1 MRRDNYFLLLLIF
14 TIVPTYAFGESDNS
28 DDNPTQTDILG
39 WVLVPFGVLVGG
51 LVGYFIKRTF
61 VKQDVQ
67 FQEQIEHEH
76 WLLQQFNKLA
86 ETHYFP
92 LAKFSKDAGTN
103 IEKASIS
110 HEEKAIKISY
120 YHFGIFLKK
129 YFEFKKSTGANF
141 LFRNRETE
149 TKAIQ
154 KFGGVLIGLPFDDFE
169 LKNMLEDMF
178 AQGDKFNDSCF
189 SKNEFTIFN
198 NWITT
203 DNCTRSRSL
212 VIEKLKN
219 LAQLLDAGSEEISHP
234 ELYRTNLKKENS
246 IAQDHD
252 EIFWILY
259 LSKKTAKSGDTL
271 IVFGNGFKNPY
282 VTFDFFIGNMLF
294 LRVIN
299 KTDRYIELKIPE
311 RLASGIYDVYANF
324 KVERWYK
331 PQEDTIGI
339 PLKIVNP

>member
-1 MRRDNYFLLLLIF
+1 MRTDNYFLLLLIF
-14 TIVPTYAFGESDNS
+14 TIIPTYAFGESDNS
-28 DDNPTQTDILG
+28 DGNPTQTDILG

-76 WLLQQFNKLA
+76 WLLQQFSKLA

-149 TKAIQ
+149 TKAIK
-154 KFGGVLIGLPFDDFE
+154 KFGGVLLGLPFDDFE

-178 AQGDKFNDSCF
+178 AQSGKFNDSCF

-219 LAQLLDAGSEEISHP
+219 LAQLLDNGSEEISHP

-271 IVFGNGFKNPY
+271 IVFGNGFTNKY
-282 VTFDFFIGNMLF
+282 VKFNFFIS
-294 LRVIN
+294 
-299 KTDRYIELKIPE
+299 KTSIKKITKKTEKYIEFKIPDDQT
-311 RLASGIYDVYANF
+311 AGIFDVYAKF
-324 KVERWYK
+324 KVKRWYGTL
-331 PQEDTIGI
+331 EDTIGI
-339 PLKIVNP
+339 PLKVTSP